1 MGVTAVSDDMTDEPA
16 DADASLARETVSL
29 ALVLAERLRQR
40 HADTAAEL
48 GLTAIQAKVL
58 SRLTADKPRS
68 MRAIAAH
75 LHVDPANLTAIIDKL
90 EVRGLIERHEA
101 AGDRRAK
108 VLVITP
114 AGSTVCGRFH
124 AALAADPGSLAGQPA
139 DRVRRLR
146 DALREILGEDPA

>member
-1 MGVTAVSDDMTDEPA
+1 MTDEPA
-16 DADASLARETVSL
+16 DADGALARETVSL
-29 ALVLAERLRQR
+29 TLVLAERLRQR
-40 HADTAAEL
+40 YADTAAEL

-58 SRLTADKPRS
+58 SRLSADKPRS
-68 MRAIAAH
+68 MRAIAAQ

-114 AGSTVCGRFH
+114 AGSTICGAFH
-124 AALAADPGSLAGQPA
+124 AALGADPGSLAGQPA